1 MASSIGKTWAQL
13 GHFISVGI
21 DYYFNH
27 QGTKHT
33 KVFFG
38 KDIKAF
44 YQCINEFCTVTIKV
58 PSI

>member
-27 QGTKHT
+27 QGAKR
-33 KVFFG
+33 KGFF
-38 KDIKAF
+38 
-44 YQCINEFCTVTIKV
+44 YW
-58 PSI
+58 